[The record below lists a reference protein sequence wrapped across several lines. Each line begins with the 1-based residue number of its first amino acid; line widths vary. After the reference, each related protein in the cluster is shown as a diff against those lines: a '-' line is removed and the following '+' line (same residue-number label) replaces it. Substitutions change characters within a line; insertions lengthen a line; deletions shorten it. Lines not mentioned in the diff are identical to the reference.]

1 MLLIKP
7 LTHSQTLPMT
17 SLTFSQMNTKRSRT
31 RLMDKRIITY
41 KLMRMKMMMKISQMN
56 TMKAMKMKRNTWTR
70 QTTLSMMTLNLIWPI
85 WKKTTWKSKLSKL
98 RSQRL
103 KTSEQ
108 ALMMKTKMI
117 GNLLDHSR
125 RDTSKDGTM
134 MKTTHGIKRM
144 LMIGKLW
151 ESENITNGAR
161 RITRKKDSERKES
174 TTMKERKE
182 NSTTKTDKIESKNNK
197 KFKSAQLSHY
207 FNKAQLK
214 NNQRWRL
221 KIQRKLKL
229 CHLFQSSLVL
239 PWCQVCNTSQTL
251 SLRKWLN
258 STT

>member
-1 MLLIKP
+1 
-7 LTHSQTLPMT
+7 
-17 SLTFSQMNTKRSRT
+17 
-31 RLMDKRIITY
+31 
-41 KLMRMKMMMKISQMN
+41 MMMKISQMN
-56 TMKAMKMKRNTWTR
+56 TMKAMKMKRNTLTR
-70 QTTLSMMTLNLIWPI
+70 PTTLSMMTLNLIWLI

-98 RSQRL
+98 RSQRQ

-117 GNLLDHSR
+117 GKLLDHSR

-134 MKTTHGIKRM
+134 MKTTHGIKKM
-144 LMIGKLW
+144 LMTGRLW

-197 KFKSAQLSHY
+197 KFKSAQLSHC
-207 FNKAQLK
+207 FNKVKFK

-229 CHLFQSSLVL
+229 CHLFRFSLVL
-239 PWCQVCNTSQTL
+239 PWCQVCNTSQIL
-251 SLRKWLN
+251 SLRK
-258 STT
+258 